1 MATIRDVAREAG
13 VSIAT
18 VSYVLNN
25 TKHVSEET
33 RRKVL
38 EAARRLGYRPS
49 NIARGLRARRSH
61 TLGYSWHPMPGGQI
75 NVILDTFLE
84 SMAAAAARR
93 DYHIL
98 AYPTSTLSDEVSF
111 YQEVLEAERVDA
123 FVLSNTNYD
132 DPRIRFL
139 MEAGV
144 PFVAF
149 GRANPD
155 WDFPWVDVDG
165 AAGMRKAVAHLV
177 ALGHQRI
184 AFIAWPEGSLSGEE
198 RLRGYREGMAA
209 AGLSLRDE
217 WIVRGEASH
226 DVGYQAARELMAL
239 PPSLRPTAIIAVM
252 DLMAV
257 GAINALLDQGIRV
270 GQDVAV
276 VGFDD
281 IPLARYLRPSLTT
294 LCQPIAEIGER
305 VIDMVLTLLEGEEP
319 EERHVLLEPELVV
332 RASTQPN
339 IPNTQ
344 YPIPNP

>member
-226 DVGYQAARELMAL
+226 DVGCQAARKLMAL

>member
-33 RRKVL
+33 RRRVL
-38 EAARRLGYRPS
+38 EAARKLGYRPS

-61 TLGYSWHPMPGGQI
+61 ALGYSWRPMPGGEI

-84 SMAAAAARR
+84 SMAIAAARH
-93 DYHIL
+93 DYHII
-98 AYPTSTLSDEVSF
+98 AYPTTTERDEVQF
-111 YQEVLEAERVDA
+111 YRDLVEAERVDG

-139 MEAGV
+139 LDAGV

-149 GRANPD
+149 GRSNPD

-165 AAGMRKAVAHLV
+165 AAGMRKAVEHLV
-177 ALGHQRI
+177 SLGHTRI

-209 AGLSLRDE
+209 AGLPLDDA
-217 WIVRGEASH
+217 WLIRGEMSH
-226 DVGYQAARELMAL
+226 DVGYQAARTLMNL
-239 PPSLRPTAIIAVM
+239 PPGRRPTAIIAVS

-257 GAINALLDQGIRV
+257 GVMNALADMGIQV
-270 GQDVAV
+270 GPDVAV

-281 IPLARYLRPSLTT
+281 IPMARHLRPPLTT
-294 LCQPIAEIGER
+294 LRQPIAEIGER
-305 VIDMVLTLLEGEEP
+305 VIDMLMKHLEGEEP
-319 EERHVLLEPELVV
+319 DVCHVLVEPELVV
-332 RASTQPN
+332 RASTQPVRR
-339 IPNTQ
+339 
-344 YPIPNP
+344 

>member
-139 MEAGV
+139 METGV

-319 EERHVLLEPELVV
+319 EARHVLLEPELVV
-332 RASTQPN
+332 RASTQP
-339 IPNTQ
+339 TTTVDDGQ
-344 YPIPNP
+344 